1 MCGDLVNS
9 NWLHQKLTSNFFY
22 LKNIV
27 MNIFEKFNLNFDEE
41 IIDNGIVF
49 KKSNKEIASIISI
62 DKSLSNK
69 ISISKDIFCAT
80 IDTTLLF
87 KNISNSYF
95 NVDKISKFPTVKR
108 DFSFV
113 LNNEVS
119 YKSIKDCILSIN
131 DKLIKEVKLFDIFKD
146 GKIEKSK
153 KSISISVM
161 LNSDERTLN
170 EKNIQ
175 KISKKIVASLEKN
188 FDASL
193 RD

>member
-1 MCGDLVNS
+1 
-9 NWLHQKLTSNFFY
+9 
-22 LKNIV
+22 
-27 MNIFEKFNLNFDEE
+27 MNIFDLKVKLYRSFPNFELRK
-41 IIDNGIVF
+41 IVF
-49 KKSNKEIASIISI
+49 KKSNKQIASIISL
-62 DKSLSNK
+62 DNSLINK
-69 ISISKDIFCAT
+69 ISIFKDIFCAT

-87 KNISNSYF
+87 KNINNSYF
-95 NVDKISKFPTVKR
+95 NVGKISKFPTVKR
-108 DFSFV
+108 DFSFI
-113 LNNEVS
+113 LNNKVS
-119 YKSIKDCILSIN
+119 YKSIEDCIFSIN

>member
-1 MCGDLVNS
+1 MYKR
-9 NWLHQKLTSNFFY
+9 Q
-22 LKNIV
+22 
-27 MNIFEKFNLNFDEE
+27 
-41 IIDNGIVF
+41 
-49 KKSNKEIASIISI
+49 SI

-87 KNISNSYF
+87 KNINNSYF

>member
-1 MCGDLVNS
+1 MYKR
-9 NWLHQKLTSNFFY
+9 Q
-22 LKNIV
+22 
-27 MNIFEKFNLNFDEE
+27 
-41 IIDNGIVF
+41 
-49 KKSNKEIASIISI
+49 
-62 DKSLSNK
+62 
-69 ISISKDIFCAT
+69 
-80 IDTTLLF
+80 
-87 KNISNSYF
+87 ISNIYF

-131 DKLIKEVKLFDIFKD
+131 DKLIKQVKLFDIFKD

-188 FDASL
+188 FNASL

>member
-27 MNIFEKFNLNFDEE
+27 KNIFEKFNLNFDEE
-41 IIDNGIVF
+41 IIDNGIIF

-87 KNISNSYF
+87 KNINNSYF
-95 NVDKISKFPTVKR
+95 NVYKISKFPTVKR

-146 GKIEKSK
+146 GKIEKSFET
-153 KSISISVM
+153 VEFT
-161 LNSDERTLN
+161 D
-170 EKNIQ
+170 
-175 KISKKIVASLEKN
+175 V
-188 FDASL
+188 
-193 RD
+193 

>member
-1 MCGDLVNS
+1 MYKR
-9 NWLHQKLTSNFFY
+9 Q
-22 LKNIV
+22 
-27 MNIFEKFNLNFDEE
+27 
-41 IIDNGIVF
+41 
-49 KKSNKEIASIISI
+49 SIISI

-87 KNISNSYF
+87 KNINNSYF

-131 DKLIKEVKLFDIFKD
+131 DRLIKEVKLFDIFKD

>member
-1 MCGDLVNS
+1 MCIRDR
-9 NWLHQKLTSNFFY
+9 
-22 LKNIV
+22 
-27 MNIFEKFNLNFDEE
+27 
-41 IIDNGIVF
+41 
-49 KKSNKEIASIISI
+49 
-62 DKSLSNK
+62 
-69 ISISKDIFCAT
+69 ISISKDIFCAK

-87 KNISNSYF
+87 KNINNSYF

-119 YKSIKDCILSIN
+119 YKSIEDCILSIN

-188 FDASL
+188 FNATL